1 MDIRLDDIFNQEFE
15 IINSGYSTGEYNMK
29 FDYDRTV
36 AVSEAKSLPMFR
48 IYAWKPWAV
57 SLGFNQKETDIDK
70 AECEKR
76 SIEIVR
82 RPTGGR
88 AVLHA
93 EELTYSLVMI
103 MPEGK
108 TVQDIYRDIH
118 LYFLESFRKI
128 GINGLEFEKSQA
140 NFREFYK
147 NNDSSVS
154 CFASSARYEIAY
166 NNRKVIGSA
175 QRLFGKVLLQHGSI
189 LISKGHEQLADI
201 ISNADSEKKLKLK
214 NWIIEHSAT
223 LEDVASRKLSFQE
236 CANAILSL
244 K

>member
-1 MDIRLDDIFNQEFE
+1 MSITLPDIFRQEFE
-15 IINSGYSTGEYNMK
+15 TINSGFSTGEYNMK

-36 AVSEAKSLPMFR
+36 AVAESKAAPMFR
-48 IYAWKPWAV
+48 VYGWKPWAV
-57 SLGFNQKETDIDK
+57 SLGFNQKEGDIDK
-70 AECEKR
+70 AECDKR
-76 SIEIVR
+76 NIDIVR

-93 EELTYSLVMI
+93 EELTYSLVMN

-108 TVQDIYRDIH
+108 TVQDIYREIH
-118 LYFLESFRKI
+118 LYFLESFEKI
-128 GINGLEFEKSQA
+128 GINNLEFEKSQP

-189 LISKGHEQLADI
+189 LISNGHEQLADI
-201 ISNADSEKKLKLK
+201 ISNADTEKKEKLK
-214 NWIIEHSAT
+214 QWITNHSAT
-223 LEDVASRKLSFQE
+223 LEEASQRKLSFDE
-236 CANAILSL
+236 CTNAIIGL
-244 K
+244 

>member
-1 MDIRLDDIFNQEFE
+1 
-15 IINSGYSTGEYNMK
+15 
-29 FDYDRTV
+29 
-36 AVSEAKSLPMFR
+36 MFR
-48 IYAWKPWAV
+48 LYGWKPWAV
-57 SLGFNQKETDIDK
+57 SLGFNQKESDINID
-70 AECEKR
+70 ECKKR
-76 SIEIVR
+76 NIDIVR

-93 EELTYSLVMI
+93 QELTYSLVLN

-118 LYFLESFRKI
+118 LYFLECFKNV
-128 GINGLEFEKSQA
+128 GINGLDFEKSQP

-166 NNRKVIGSA
+166 NNKKVIGSA

-189 LISKGHEQLADI
+189 LISDGHEQLADI
-201 ISNADSEKKLKLK
+201 INNDDIEKKKNLKQ
-214 NWIIEHSAT
+214 WIINHSAT
-223 LEDVASRKLSFQE
+223 LEQAAERELTFCE
-236 CANAILSL
+236 CVNAILP